1 MKRDYKIPTIIFSL
15 LLIIPGDKLS
25 FPVFLII
32 LLSFTDGLLQI
43 LFSLFSITSIIYL
56 LNSKYSKFN
65 NKADDIVTITIIV
78 ISFLLLLTQYNT
90 IYYNGDIVVFISIF
104 LFLAFSILTL
114 YYSINKLINR
124 GK

>member
-32 LLSFTDGLLQI
+32 LLSFTGGLLQI

-104 LFLAFSILTL
+104 LFLVFSILTL

>member
-32 LLSFTDGLLQI
+32 LLSFTGGLLQI

>member
-32 LLSFTDGLLQI
+32 LLSFTGGLLQI

-90 IYYNGDIVVFISIF
+90 IYYNGDVAVFISIF

>member
-1 MKRDYKIPTIIFSL
+1 MKGYYKIPTIIFSL
-15 LLIIPGDKLS
+15 LLIIPGDKIS

-32 LLSFTDGLLQI
+32 LLSFTGGLLQI

-56 LNSKYSKFN
+56 IYSTYSKFN
-65 NKADDIVTITIIV
+65 KKADSIVTITIIV

-90 IYYNGDIVVFISIF
+90 IYYNGDVAVFISMF
-104 LFLAFSILTL
+104 LFITSSIITL

>member
-1 MKRDYKIPTIIFSL
+1 MKGYYKIPTIIFSL
-15 LLIIPGDKLS
+15 LLIIPGDKIS

-32 LLSFTDGLLQI
+32 LLSFTGGFLQI

-56 LNSKYSKFN
+56 IYSTYSKFN
-65 NKADDIVTITIIV
+65 NKADSIVTITIIL

-90 IYYNGDIVVFISIF
+90 LYYYGDIAVFISIF

>member
-25 FPVFLII
+25 FPVILII
-32 LLSFTDGLLQI
+32 LSSFTGGLLQI

-56 LNSKYSKFN
+56 LNSKFSKFN

-78 ISFLLLLTQYNT
+78 ISFLLLLKQYNT

-104 LFLAFSILTL
+104 LFLTSSILTL